1 MNAPIKANIP
11 RGGVKSPKENA
22 EFALDLIR
30 LVSRR
35 LKEFDQGVTTIG
47 TALAQGRLPP
57 NIALTLVEQIAPG
70 CIDAVYL
77 SMFEGVSPD
86 QLRDDLAS
94 NGIEAGGRK

>member
-1 MNAPIKANIP
+1 MNAPIKAIIP

-30 LVSRR
+30 IASGT
-35 LKEFDQGVTTIG
+35 LKQIDREVTALG
-47 TALAQGRLPP
+47 TALAHGRLPP
-57 NIALTLVEQIAPG
+57 NIALKLVEEIAPG
-70 CIDAVYL
+70 CIDPVYL

-86 QLRDDLAS
+86 QLRDDLAT

>member
-1 MNAPIKANIP
+1 MNAPIKAISP

-22 EFALDLIR
+22 EFVLDLLR

-35 LKEFDQGVTTIG
+35 LKAIDQEVTALG

-57 NIALTLVEQIAPG
+57 NIALKLIEQIAPG

-77 SMFEGVSPD
+77 SLYEGVSPE
-86 QLRDDLAS
+86 QLRHDLVS
-94 NGIEAGGRK
+94 NGIEGGCK